1 MDESSLTL
9 VIIPTFQERE
19 NIKQLVDKILQ
30 LEAELNV
37 LVVDDNSPDGTA
49 GLVRS
54 EYDGNSNVA
63 LIVRPK
69 KLGLGTAYVA
79 GFRYAIA
86 HQYPFALTMD
96 ADLSHNPTVIL
107 EMLQNVKDVDIVIGS
122 RYVRGGAIAGD
133 WGALRKLI
141 SRTAN
146 LLAHTF
152 LSLKPADC
160 TSGFRLYRTA
170 ALVKIGFESITS
182 NGYSFL
188 IEILHRAARHHLR
201 IAEVPI
207 LFIDRRFGKSKI
219 STIEIFKTI
228 STMLRLRFQ

>member
-1 MDESSLTL
+1 VLL
-9 VIIPTFQERE
+9 
-19 NIKQLVDKILQ
+19 LQ
-30 LEAELNV
+30 LEAKLNV

-54 EYDGNSNVA
+54 EYEGNPNVA

-69 KLGLGTAYVA
+69 KLGLGTAYAA
-79 GFRYAIA
+79 GFRYAID
-86 HQYPFALTMD
+86 HRYPLALTMD

-107 EMLQNVKDVDIVIGS
+107 EMLQNIKDVDVVIGS
-122 RYVRGGAIAGD
+122 RYVRGGAVAGD

-146 LLAHTF
+146 MLAHTF

-170 ALVKIGFESITS
+170 ALVKIGFDSITS

-188 IEILHRAARHHLR
+188 IEILHRAARNHLR
-201 IAEVPI
+201 MAEVPI

-228 STMLRLRFQ
+228 STLLRLRFQ

>member
-1 MDESSLTL
+1 MDEPCLTL

-30 LEAELNV
+30 LQGELNV

-49 GLVRS
+49 DLVRS
-54 EYDGNSNVA
+54 EYEGNSNVA

-69 KLGLGTAYVA
+69 KLGLGSAYVA
-79 GFRYAIA
+79 GFRYAMD
-86 HQYPFALTMD
+86 HHYHFAVTMD

-107 EMLQNVKDVDIVIGS
+107 QMLQNAKDFDVVIGS

-160 TSGFRLYRTA
+160 TSGFRLYRTP
-170 ALVKIGFESITS
+170 ALQTVGFENIAS

-188 IEILHRAARHHLR
+188 IEILFRAVRHHLR
-201 IAEVPI
+201 ISEVPI

-228 STMLRLRFQ
+228 STMLRLRFT